1 MTSSPTTDPARST
14 TAKPASTGTGSPGA
28 TKNPLR
34 RRVHDP
40 DGISGSQK
48 LMILVLSMTL
58 FGVADIVADMLPSF
72 SVGPLE
78 FEVAYF
84 AFIPVVLA
92 ALLTPL
98 WVALGVAIG
107 EAVIADLLLGS
118 FGGFGELEGF
128 LQLFI
133 GTYVA
138 GCLVKNPRKVSQL
151 FVAALALVSI
161 DKISS
166 AVIDVAKVAVGVDP
180 EALDDAG
187 GTIAAVVVSET
198 LELLMALVITGVVF
212 GGLAAA
218 WLAPRLYGK
227 IEPLMG
233 LRPRD
238 PQNPPRLV
246 GPWGLSF
253 WWVAIFGILLAATMG
268 VLSQWEEF
276 VGREDDA
283 VTTVGS
289 FDAELA
295 DTYGANVG
303 WIAAL
308 VGLVVGL
315 AVVLTIA
322 ALVRRRR
329 DSRDAHDARAEDG
342 GR

>member
-1 MTSSPTTDPARST
+1 MTSSPTTDPST
-14 TAKPASTGTGSPGA
+14 RAAAPSGF
-28 TKNPLR
+28 R
-34 RRVHDP
+34 RYDP
-40 DGISGSQK
+40 DHLSSAQK

-78 FEVAYF
+78 LEVAYF

-92 ALLTPL
+92 ALLNPL

-128 LQLFI
+128 LQLFV

-138 GCLVKNPRKVSQL
+138 GCLVKDPRKVSQL
-151 FVAALALVSI
+151 FVAALALVGI

-187 GTIAAVVVSET
+187 GTIAAVVLSEG
-198 LELLMALVITGVVF
+198 LELLMALLITGVVF

-238 PQNPPRLV
+238 PQHPPRLT

-253 WWVAIFGILLAATMG
+253 WWVAVLGILVAALMG

-295 DTYGANVG
+295 DTYGADVA

-315 AVVLTIA
+315 AVVLGVA
-322 ALVRRRR
+322 AVVRRRR
-329 DSRDAHDARAEDG
+329 ARAVGSAAENEQA
-342 GR
+342 R

>member
-1 MTSSPTTDPARST
+1 MTSSPTTDPSAR
-14 TAKPASTGTGSPGA
+14 ASALPG
-28 TKNPLR
+28 LR
-34 RRVHDP
+34 RHDP
-40 DGISGSQK
+40 HAISSPQK

-78 FEVAYF
+78 LEVAYF

-92 ALLTPL
+92 ALLNPL
-98 WVALGVAIG
+98 WVALGVAVG

-128 LQLFI
+128 LQLFV

-138 GCLVKNPRKVSQL
+138 GCLVKDPRRVGQL
-151 FVAALALVSI
+151 VAAALALVGI

-166 AVIDVAKVAVGVDP
+166 AAIDVAKVAVGVDP
-180 EALDDAG
+180 DALDDAG
-187 GTIAAVVVSET
+187 GTLAAVVLSEG
-198 LELLMALVITGVVF
+198 LELLLALVITGVVF

-238 PQNPPRLV
+238 PQDPPRLT
-246 GPWGLSF
+246 GPWGVSF
-253 WWVAIFGILLAATMG
+253 WWVGLLGILVAALMG
-268 VLSQWEEF
+268 VLSQWEEL
-276 VGREDDA
+276 VGREDDGVA
-283 VTTVGS
+283 TVGA
-289 FDAELA
+289 FDAELT
-295 DTYGANVG
+295 DTYGTQVG
-303 WIAAL
+303 WITAL

-322 ALVRRRR
+322 AVVRRRR
-329 DSRDAHDARAEDG
+329 ASSATAATDERAAR
-342 GR
+342 

>member
-1 MTSSPTTDPARST
+1 MTSSPTTDPA
-14 TAKPASTGTGSPGA
+14 PARHPVSAAGA
-28 TKNPLR
+28 LR

-78 FEVAYF
+78 LEVAYF

-138 GCLVKNPRKVSQL
+138 GCLVKDPRKVQQL
-151 FVAALALVSI
+151 FAAALALVAI
-161 DKISS
+161 DKVSS

-180 EALDDAG
+180 EELEDQG
-187 GTIAAVVVSET
+187 GTLLAVVVAEGF
-198 LELLMALVITGVVF
+198 ELLMALIITGVVF

-218 WLAPRLYGK
+218 WLAPRLHGK

-253 WWVAIFGILLAATMG
+253 WWVAILGILTAALIG

-276 VGREDDA
+276 VGREEA
-283 VTTVGS
+283 VTTAGS
-289 FDAELA
+289 FDTELT
-295 DTYGANVG
+295 DTYGDNVV

-315 AVVLTIA
+315 AVVL
-322 ALVRRRR
+322 ALVAVVRRRR
-329 DSRDAHDARAEDG
+329 DARTDAAARSGSTRQDED
-342 GR
+342 R